1 MTECSNYNQQPGWIH
16 EIRLGRMPGHTCG
29 ATRGCRIWPRCRDMH
44 KVGSCPFPRGKNRKQ
59 LPRFPKWDCRRH
71 VWMLGACRAAKGHGG
86 GARWGHRAQRDTSV
100 VPPPKRDLQR
110 AVVSPWGGQLPVPF
124 LTQKGTMDG
133 TAAPQGHLCPVS
145 SPRHLALTGINS
157 TQLHRSGPFQGHDPI
172 TLVLPRALPEP
183 AYRWMHGPQHH
194 LCTRNLNQLPA
205 AK

>member
-1 MTECSNYNQQPGWIH
+1 MKYG
-16 EIRLGRMPGHTCG
+16 L
-29 ATRGCRIWPRCRDMH
+29 AGCRDT
-44 KVGSCPFPRGKNRKQ
+44 
-59 LPRFPKWDCRRH
+59 
-71 VWMLGACRAAKGHGG
+71 RAG
-86 GARWGHRAQRDTSV
+86 
-100 VPPPKRDLQR
+100 QR
-110 AVVSPWGGQLPVPF
+110 AVAGSGHAAGTCTKWALALFQGGKTENSSPDFPNGVADVTFGCWGLAELPRGTEAGHSGVTGLSGTPVLYHHPKGTYNGLWCPPGGDQLPVPF

-172 TLVLPRALPEP
+172 TLVLPRALPEL